1 MSQQTIVNVKDL
13 LDKGEYKWVLDCC
26 FSIKEGM
33 KKVAKK
39 RMEVFDSVGKA

>member
-1 MSQQTIVNVKDL
+1 
-13 LDKGEYKWVLDCC
+13 LD
-26 FSIKEGM
+26 FSFAIKEGM